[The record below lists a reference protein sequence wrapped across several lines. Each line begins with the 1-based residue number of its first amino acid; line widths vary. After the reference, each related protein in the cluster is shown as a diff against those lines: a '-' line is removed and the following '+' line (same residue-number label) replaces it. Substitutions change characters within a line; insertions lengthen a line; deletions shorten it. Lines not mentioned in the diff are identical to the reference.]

1 MDFVCLDFEGVLAP
15 EIWIAIAE
23 KTGIP
28 ELRVTTR
35 EIADY
40 DVLMKMRLGI
50 LDKNKLTMPA
60 FQPVLQSI
68 EPLPGARDFLDW
80 LRPRFQVV
88 ILSDTFYEF
97 VGPVLSKL
105 GWPTMFCHRLETD
118 AAGKITDYKP
128 RMPDHKRAAA
138 TALKA
143 LNFRVSAVG
152 DSFNDTGMFSVAD
165 NAFFFRAPEN
175 VTKQFPQY
183 PRVESYEELK
193 TALTEAAAK
202 RNAK

>member
-23 KTGIP
+23 RTGIP

-35 EIADY
+35 EISDY
-40 DVLMKMRLGI
+40 DVLMKMRLDI
-50 LDKNKLTMPA
+50 LDRNKLTMPA

-68 EPLPGARDFLDW
+68 DPLPGARDFLDW
-80 LRPRFQVV
+80 LRPRYQVV

-118 AAGKITDYKP
+118 AAGKITGYKP
-128 RMPDHKRAAA
+128 RLVDHKRAAVI
-138 TALKA
+138 ALKA

-152 DSFNDTGMFSVAD
+152 DSFNDTGMFAAAD
-165 NAFFFRAPEN
+165 NAFFFKAPDN
-175 VTKQFPQY
+175 VTSQFPQY
-183 PRVESYEELK
+183 PRVESYEDLR
-193 TALTEAAAK
+193 TALAKASAARA
-202 RNAK
+202 R